1 MNPDMVVQW
10 LELDRGNLDDWHPYL
25 VAVAVGVLRHVV
37 DSPALPVL
45 LQIVGASLLVGRI
58 AAWTVWRGRS
68 PWIAAA
74 FLVLLP
80 VLPPTGLFT
89 ITLWKDTAFGLALV
103 GLVLVA
109 WRVVDTKGEWLR
121 DWRNVVLSVLTV
133 LGLSLTRHNGWP
145 VALVTFGVLLL
156 AYRGWWRRFA
166 IVAGTSVVIALIVQ
180 LPLASILDVRANRTQ
195 SIIYVQHIANHV
207 NRGTE
212 LDGSD
217 RRLLRSIYPLD
228 RTWPYSCFSIQPTWS
243 GPGSIPL
250 GRFTDKEAELRS
262 LALRLALRNPGAEL
276 DHLACAS
283 ELVWSP
289 GDDGHVTYFLEW
301 SNTAGHVDYIPRIDE
316 ETPTEQTASPRAIN
330 RIFDVVTDVLPI
342 WAIRP
347 ALFLYVFL
355 LAAAF
360 AWWRRRS
367 WGIVWIVIPVITQS
381 MLLAVL
387 TLVQDVRFQYGV
399 MMTAVAL
406 VPALL
411 TVAKR
416 SGPEDDLPLR
426 WARPSLSAPPP
437 EVPPAPALSTSSTTS
452 KV

>member
-1 MNPDMVVQW
+1 MLGVRPPAPPAWVTHPQTAGDRWRVTALLASVPAVGWLGLHLLFWPGLMNPDMVVQW

-156 AYRGWWRRFA
+156 AYRG
-166 IVAGTSVVIALIVQ
+166 G
-180 LPLASILDVRANRTQ
+180 
-195 SIIYVQHIANHV
+195 
-207 NRGTE
+207 G
-212 LDGSD
+212 DGS
-217 RRLLRSIYPLD
+217 RSSRAHRSSLR
-228 RTWPYSCFSIQPTWS
+228 
-243 GPGSIPL
+243 
-250 GRFTDKEAELRS
+250 
-262 LALRLALRNPGAEL
+262 
-276 DHLACAS
+276 
-283 ELVWSP
+283 
-289 GDDGHVTYFLEW
+289 
-301 SNTAGHVDYIPRIDE
+301 
-316 ETPTEQTASPRAIN
+316 
-330 RIFDVVTDVLPI
+330 
-342 WAIRP
+342 
-347 ALFLYVFL
+347 
-355 LAAAF
+355 
-360 AWWRRRS
+360 
-367 WGIVWIVIPVITQS
+367 
-381 MLLAVL
+381 
-387 TLVQDVRFQYGV
+387 
-399 MMTAVAL
+399 
-406 VPALL
+406 
-411 TVAKR
+411 
-416 SGPEDDLPLR
+416 
-426 WARPSLSAPPP
+426 
-437 EVPPAPALSTSSTTS
+437 
-452 KV
+452 